1 MLEIR
6 DSTML
11 GFTLL
16 SCDLFR
22 SQDSQLSNEIAKVAG
37 DHLCWKNDPVGAA
50 YSFQKVFPA
59 QLSAQQVAVEVAELA
74 SCLNLEVRTYLDLVK
89 ERL

>member
-1 MLEIR
+1 
-6 DSTML
+6 ML
-11 GFTLL
+11 GITLL

-22 SQDSQLSNEIAKVAG
+22 SQDSQLSNELAKVAG
-37 DHLCWKNDPVGAA
+37 DHLCWKSDPVGAA

-59 QLSAQQVAVEVAELA
+59 QLSEQQVAVEVAALA
-74 SCLNLEVRTYLDLVK
+74 SCLNLEVRNYLDLVK